1 MLFAAWSIGVLIAI
15 ALLVITFCVMCWVAA
30 EQKGRSELWAVM
42 GVFGIFGLIVVLLLD
57 RSVSSEVSRRIEV
70 DRMYQRY
77 QGRSSPSE
85 ARSSAELRARG
96 TRTYPSGA
104 TGARGA
110 ESPVTAWLSKERGA
124 SDSDMAKSPTQQR
137 RRPAADPRPTDSD
150 LAKRPTQQRARRAA
164 DPRPTGSDMARSP
177 TQQRR
182 TERSRRGREVQDE
195 ESPVAAFLSGR
206 SGTDAEDSG
215 KETTEGA

>member
-1 MLFAAWSIGVLIAI
+1 MLLSVWMIALLIPS
-15 ALLVITFCVMCWVAA
+15 ALLVIGFCVMCGIAA
-30 EQKGRSELWAVM
+30 KQKGRSGWWAVM
-42 GVFGIFGLIVVLLLD
+42 GLFAILGLIVVLLLD
-57 RSVSSEVSRRIEV
+57 RSVGSEVSRRIEV

-77 QGRSSPSE
+77 QRRSSPSE
-85 ARSSAELRARG
+85 ARSSAELRDRD

-110 ESPVTAWLSKERGA
+110 ESPVRAWLSKERGA
-124 SDSDMAKSPTQQR
+124 SDSDMA
-137 RRPAADPRPTDSD
+137 
-150 LAKRPTQQRARRAA
+150 
-164 DPRPTGSDMARSP
+164 RSP
-177 TQQRR
+177 TQQRW